1 MKLKKIT
8 LISLALLVS
17 CGFIV
22 YEIYKSHIQN
32 ELSAYQ
38 VSGVYSGQA
47 KLDAIYKMEQAAL
60 VAKWDV
66 TSNQLEYDLFTDY
79 FKIEGKEFFPVIL
92 SEKYLVRQNIKV
104 QSNFGYQKKFLNNG
118 EYWTIDIY
126 DLQQGGQK
134 VAQYD
139 VYDDIVKEESTA
151 GISPIVYSD
160 AGGNEYLLFFL
171 ENENKEEY
179 FRLLDIATGEIIDI
193 EEQKI
198 ENGKLSSYSY
208 QITPYKDLMLWT
220 NIEKKISEQNLLVT
234 WRGSIGITYSGT
246 VSRDA
251 DNWKLAKIDNT
262 SYDLFKQGGIV
273 YLTSSNL
280 EETLEVFELFFESSE
295 ELYEGLIINEHNS
308 TDGQSHTVQTKE
320 EFLRYFK
327 QTEEVSE

>member
-1 MKLKKIT
+1 MKLKKII

-17 CGFIV
+17 GGFIV
-22 YEIYKSHIQN
+22 YEIYKGHIQD

-66 TSNQLEYDLFTDY
+66 TSNQIEYDLFMDY
-79 FKIEGKEFFPVIL
+79 FRNEDKEFFPVIL

-104 QSNFGYQKKFLNNG
+104 QSNFGYQKRFLNNG

-126 DLQQGGQK
+126 NLKQGGQK

-139 VYDDIVKEESTA
+139 VYDDIVKKESTA

-160 AGGNEYLLFFL
+160 ASGNEYLLFFL

-179 FRLLDIATGEIIDI
+179 FRLLNIATGEIIDI

-208 QITPYKDLMLWT
+208 PITPYRDLMLWT
-220 NIEKKISEQNLLVT
+220 NIEKKISE
-234 WRGSIGITYSGT
+234 
-246 VSRDA
+246 
-251 DNWKLAKIDNT
+251 
-262 SYDLFKQGGIV
+262 
-273 YLTSSNL
+273 
-280 EETLEVFELFFESSE
+280 
-295 ELYEGLIINEHNS
+295 
-308 TDGQSHTVQTKE
+308 
-320 EFLRYFK
+320 
-327 QTEEVSE
+327 